1 MVFERMANRGHERVL
16 FVQNRAAGLR
26 AIIAIHNTTLGP
38 ALGGVR
44 RWHYA
49 SEDDALED
57 VLRLSEAMTYKAAAA
72 HLPMGGGKSV
82 ILLDA
87 ARAEPR
93 EAAAKAMGRAV
104 ETLRGDYIA
113 AEDVGVNE
121 QYIDWIGEETQ
132 YVMGGEKKSRGGD
145 PSPYTARGVV
155 NGMRAAMRF
164 LNLEPTFKGRT
175 VAIQGMGHVGWN
187 VARILLAE
195 GARVKASD
203 ISPERLDQAK
213 QQLGVEVVNVDH
225 LLGTECDILCPCALG
240 GVINGNTI
248 SDIQAPIVCG
258 AANNVL
264 DDPFEDSS
272 ALMARGVLYCPD
284 FVVNAGGLIQLA
296 GLWLQY
302 TQAQLDQKIADIE
315 STTVRILDRG
325 RELGSNHAA
334 AVDYARRVIDEGIPA
349 GSQGGAVH
357 AP

>member
-16 FVQNRAAGLR
+16 FIQNRAAGLR
-26 AIIAIHNTTLGP
+26 AIIAIHSTTLGP

-49 SEDDALED
+49 SEEDALED

-87 ARAEPR
+87 ALAEPR
-93 EAAAKAMGRAV
+93 EVAAKAMGRAV
-104 ETLRGDYIA
+104 DTLRGDYIA

-121 QYIDWIGEETQ
+121 QYIDWMGEETRF
-132 YVMGGEKKSRGGD
+132 VMGGEKKSRGGD

-164 LNLEPTFKGRT
+164 LNQEPTFKDKLI
-175 VAIQGMGHVGWN
+175 AIQGMGHVGWN
-187 VARILLAE
+187 VARIVIGE
-195 GARVKASD
+195 GAKVKAAD
-203 ISPERLDQAK
+203 ISPERLDTAK

-225 LLGTECDILCPCALG
+225 ILATPCDILCPCALG

-248 SDIQAPIVCG
+248 ADVQAPILCG

-315 STTVRILDRG
+315 STTLRILDRG
-325 RELGSNHAA
+325 RVLASNHAA
-334 AVDYARRVIDEGIPA
+334 AVDYARRVIDGGIPNQPRQGAIHA
-349 GSQGGAVH
+349 G
-357 AP
+357 

>member
-16 FVQNRAAGLR
+16 FIQNRAAGLR
-26 AIIAIHNTTLGP
+26 AIIALHNTTLGP

-49 SEDDALED
+49 SEEDALED
-57 VLRLSEAMTYKAAAA
+57 VLRLSEAMTYKAAVS

-93 EAAAKAMGRAV
+93 ETAAKAMGRAV

-113 AEDVGVNE
+113 AEDVGVDE
-121 QYIDWIGEETQ
+121 QYMDWIGEETQ

-164 LNLEPTFKGRT
+164 LQQEPIFKDKV

-187 VARILLAE
+187 VARIVIGE
-195 GARVKASD
+195 GAKVKAAD

-225 LLGTECDILCPCALG
+225 ILATPCDILCPCALG
-240 GVINGNTI
+240 GVINGNNI
-248 SDIQAPIVCG
+248 ADIQAPILCG

-272 ALMARGVLYCPD
+272 ALHARGVLYGPD

-302 TQAQLDQKIADIE
+302 TQTQLDQKIADIE
-315 STTVRILDRG
+315 NTTLNILDRG
-325 RELGSNHAA
+325 RTLGSNHAA
-334 AVDYARRVIDEGIPA
+334 AVDYARRVISGGIPNQPHSGAIHA
-349 GSQGGAVH
+349 G
-357 AP
+357 

>member
-16 FVQNRAAGLR
+16 FIQNRAAGLR
-26 AIIAIHNTTLGP
+26 AIIALHNTTLGP

-49 SEDDALED
+49 SEEDALED
-57 VLRLSEAMTYKAAAA
+57 VLRLSEAMTYKAAVS

-93 EAAAKAMGRAV
+93 ETAAKAMGRAV

-113 AEDVGVNE
+113 AEDVGVDE
-121 QYIDWIGEETQ
+121 QYMDWIGEETQ

-164 LNLEPTFKGRT
+164 LQQEPIFKDKV

-187 VARILLAE
+187 VARIVIGE
-195 GARVKASD
+195 GAKVKAAD

-225 LLGTECDILCPCALG
+225 ILATPCDILCPCALG
-240 GVINGNTI
+240 GVINGNNI
-248 SDIQAPIVCG
+248 ADIQAPILCG

-272 ALMARGVLYCPD
+272 ALHARGVLYGPD

-302 TQAQLDQKIADIE
+302 TQTQLDQKIADIE
-315 STTVRILDRG
+315 NTTLNILDRG
-325 RELGSNHAA
+325 RTLGSNHAA
-334 AVDYARRVIDEGIPA
+334 AVDYARRVISGGIPHQPHSGAIHA
-349 GSQGGAVH
+349 G
-357 AP
+357 